1 MPARKVHYSYV
12 SPSLTIPVCCD
23 RTALWKGTRP
33 DRKPLTSTDP
43 RHVACLRCLRII
55 VRLTHV
61 ACLRCLR
68 IIVRL
73 TREAR
78 RRQERAG

>member
-1 MPARKVHYSYV
+1 MRRAWRLPTRKIHYSYV

-23 RTALWKGTRP
+23 RTALWKGARR

-43 RHVACLRCLRII
+43 SHVTCLRCLR
-55 VRLTHV
+55 T
-61 ACLRCLR
+61 
-68 IIVRL
+68 IVRL

>member
-1 MPARKVHYSYV
+1 MPTRKIHYSYV

-23 RTALWKGTRP
+23 RTALWKGTLP

-43 RHVACLRCLRII
+43 RHVTCWRCLRT
-55 VRLTHV
+55 R
-61 ACLRCLR
+61 A
-68 IIVRL
+68 RL

>member
-23 RTALWKGTRP
+23 RTALWKGALP

-43 RHVACLRCLRII
+43 SHVTCLRCLR
-55 VRLTHV
+55 T
-61 ACLRCLR
+61 
-68 IIVRL
+68 IVRL

-78 RRQERAG
+78 RRQEQAG

>member
-1 MPARKVHYSYV
+1 MPARKIPDASVG
-12 SPSLTIPVCCD
+12 PSLTIPVCCD

-55 VRLTHV
+55 VRLT
-61 ACLRCLR
+61 
-68 IIVRL
+68 
-73 TREAR
+73 REAR